1 MLHLSRK
8 TTVALAIAAV
18 LAILGLAFVLGRK
31 PEPQFDPAFD
41 TRIAQPAYP
50 ANGPEVL
57 YDEGHENTH
66 AADGAYKPLADLIR
80 NDGYRLNVS
89 RRPISLEPLSN
100 VAVLVVAGAR
110 GTNDANDAPAFSDA
124 ETAAIE
130 RWVRAGGSLLLIT
143 DHWPYGAA
151 AASLAER
158 LGVQMGKGLVEDPEH
173 HDPERG
179 DSHLVFTSDNGLLKD
194 HAVVRGR
201 NAAEQVRRVLTFTG
215 TSMLGPPDAV
225 PFLALSD
232 AAIERTPTGPR
243 VERKGGHVRVTM
255 EYGDPVWAKG
265 RAQGIALTLGKG
277 RIVMLG
283 EAGMLR
289 AVRDRSG
296 SLIGMNVPGYDNRQL
311 ALNVMH
317 WLSRLL

>member
-1 MLHLSRK
+1 MLFSRK
-8 TTVALAIAAV
+8 KTVALAIAAV
-18 LAILGLAFVLGRK
+18 LAILGLAVVLGKK

-41 TRIAQPAYP
+41 TRISQPAYSG
-50 ANGPEVL
+50 NGPAVL

-89 RRPISLEPLSN
+89 RRPISPEPLSD
-100 VAVLVVAGAR
+100 VAVLIVAGAL
-110 GTNDANDAPAFSDA
+110 GTNDAHDAPAFSDA
-124 ETAAIE
+124 ETGAIE
-130 RWVRAGGSLLLIT
+130 RWVRDGGSLLLIT
-143 DHWPYGAA
+143 DHWPDGAA
-151 AASLAER
+151 AESLAER
-158 LGVQMGKGLVEDPEH
+158 FGVQMGTGLVEDPEH

-215 TSMLGPPDAV
+215 TSMLGLPDAV
-225 PFLALSD
+225 PFLSLSD

-277 RIVMLG
+277 RVVMLG

-289 AVRDRSG
+289 AARDRSG
-296 SLIGMNVPGYDNRQL
+296 SLVGMNVPGYDNRQL

-317 WLSRLL
+317 WLSRLF